1 MSSSV
6 GAQGVDIKEQQA
18 REMAPPAT
26 LSRAAELQML
36 RAAGKRLVL
45 GLDEA
50 GRGPL
55 CGPVVAAAVV
65 VLGDGGAEIEGVTDS
80 KAVTREEDR
89 EATYERIVSNKAILW
104 GVSIVSPQ
112 EIDATNILKASLA
125 AMRRAAEDLL
135 VRSKGKIAG
144 ADLLALIDGNKVPEN
159 LPTGAERFVIKG
171 DSICYSIAAASI
183 IAKVTRDRIMNELH
197 LKHPVYKLS
206 QHKGYPTF
214 EHRKILYEVGPC
226 DIYRFTFGPVRDAAA
241 RHNVSPPAPHSSATA
256 AAGKTSTRAPAPP
269 ARAMQQTLAVKAA
282 TASALKRNA
291 KKKEGAQQAAP
302 QSSGKKRG
310 REDKEISGSSDGA
323 GRRRSSRL
331 AGNVESKK

>member
-1 MSSSV
+1 
-6 GAQGVDIKEQQA
+6 
-18 REMAPPAT
+18 MAPPAT

-36 RAAGKRLVL
+36 RASGKRLVL

-89 EATYERIVSNKAILW
+89 EAAYERIVSNKAILW

-112 EIDATNILKASLA
+112 EIDATNILQASLA

-135 VRSKGKIAG
+135 ARSKGKIAG
-144 ADLLALIDGNKVPEN
+144 EDLLALIDGNKVPEN

-197 LKHPVYKLS
+197 LKHPAYKLN

-214 EHRKILYEVGPC
+214 EHRKILYEIGPC

-241 RHNVSPPAPHSSATA
+241 RHNVSPPAPHSSSAAAATA
-256 AAGKTSTRAPAPP
+256 KAAKPSARPPAPP
-269 ARAMQQTLAVKAA
+269 AKAQQQSLAVKAA
-282 TASALKRNA
+282 TASALKRKA
-291 KKKEGAQQAAP
+291 QKKEGAQKAAP
-302 QSSGKKRG
+302 LSSGKKAR
-310 REDKEISGSSDGA
+310 REDSSSSSGGGDGA
-323 GRRRSSRL
+323 GPRRSSRL
-331 AGNVESKK
+331 AGNV